1 MVVSERRPWRA
12 PSTLA
17 AASLALA
24 CGSSFPERSL
34 ELDCSADDDHEYL
47 TLQPMQRVS
56 TAMDPQAGS
65 WFGFGD
71 DTPGGVS
78 LVELRE
84 VPGGRCDSSDAL
96 VLVVN
101 GRTDWGAGFG
111 EYATAQA
118 PVDAREYDG
127 VAFWARATGYGTST
141 GFLLTLHDRNTYAV
155 EPDPLAPP
163 EAAPDPNGPVCTV
176 PDVEDMAVAYV
187 MNEAGMLVP
196 VGGELPGPN
205 DCGNG
210 FVRVVTAQRH
220 WTLHRLPFES
230 FQQQALP
237 NRKPGGIDRSA
248 LFQFA
253 INIPKDSN
261 IELWIDDLG
270 LYRRRLPTE
279 PPADTAAQ

>member
-1 MVVSERRPWRA
+1 MRTRHPLHARW
-12 PSTLA
+12 
-17 AASLALA
+17 ALTA
-24 CGSSFPERSL
+24 ISVALGCGSPIPERSL
-34 ELDCSADDDHEYL
+34 EVDCSADEGYEYL
-47 TLQPMQRVS
+47 TLQPMQRVA

-78 LVELRE
+78 LVELIE
-84 VPGGRCDSSDAL
+84 IPEGRCDSTDAL
-96 VLVVN
+96 VLTVN

-118 PVDAREYDG
+118 PVDASEYEG
-127 VAFWARATGYGTST
+127 VSFWARATGYGTST
-141 GFLLTLHDRNTYAV
+141 GFLLTLQDRNTYAV

-176 PDVEDMAVAYV
+176 PDAEDAVEAYV
-187 MNEAGMLVP
+187 VNEAGMLVP
-196 VGGELPGPN
+196 VGGELPGPD

-237 NRKPGGIDRSA
+237 NRKPGGFDKSA
-248 LFQFA
+248 LYQFA

-270 LYRRRLPTE
+270 IYRRLPPATQ
-279 PPADTAAQ
+279 ADTAAQ